1 MGKLP
6 GINSSCEAEEEIL
19 FSQKKS
25 VKIQSY
31 SESICSFNCLV
42 HTSVSAAEMLSSCY
56 MKTNHIN
63 LRRYKYN
70 LFLTEGAY
78 KATHPSVLA
87 THLPPQGERC
97 MSCVQSEHPGAV
109 TGRGR
114 TIGVLGFFKAATW
127 SCGNA
132 KSVPGLLCLI
142 AGGEEPW
149 LKGYPLATQ
158 KTTPRALVQLCRIQF
173 LSSIE

>member
-31 SESICSFNCLV
+31 SESICSFTSLV

-97 MSCVQSEHPGAV
+97 MSCVQSEDPGAV

-142 AGGEEPW
+142 AGGEE
-149 LKGYPLATQ
+149 L
-158 KTTPRALVQLCRIQF
+158 
-173 LSSIE
+173 